1 MSTSFENEN
10 TGAYQNKEM
19 SSAMS
24 LSTFVKHLQ
33 GNSIIVMVSAD
44 NAAGMSSV
52 TEPLLIKVFNEAL
65 FTTTPINVMQLDNC
79 SWAVSCGLVGDPY
92 DPEFSLYVHTICR
105 RFETEINQAI
115 REPGVSRC
123 GLKVNPVASM
133 RKTSVVQGNLDEMN
147 SLLDVIVN
155 GRLRT
160 QFQPIVNLNSGRIA
174 GYEALIRGD
183 SDSPI
188 RRPGE
193 MLHIAERS
201 QMISWF
207 DMACLEQC
215 FSKASEQGL
224 RHPLFIN
231 IEAEGLEAI
240 HLHSSSLAE
249 RALKYGIHPDQV
261 VVEITE
267 RQALGDF
274 PRLIEGIKHLKDQ
287 GFRFA
292 VDDAGA
298 GYNSL
303 EIIVELKPDYVK
315 VDRRLVAG
323 IDTNGTKRGLIASL
337 VRYSR
342 QIGTSVLGEGIETQA
357 ELETMIDLGVNYAQG
372 YLLARPSNTFD
383 GISKDLRKQI
393 VTRSESRNS
402 MQIGRSRTLSSMIHA
417 GTTITISNSVS
428 TARKIF
434 IKDSNLASI
443 VVLRETGMPHGV
455 ILREDVDLTKKLE
468 NSIQVPL
475 DSLMKTDIL
484 CVDESLLVIDLP
496 KIISRRGGISLD
508 RDIVV
513 VNIHGEFTGVIP
525 MRDVLETL
533 STQQQSAQRYSD
545 SLSGLPNKVVLEQ
558 VLRERLSRKDP
569 IGIIRADVMYLDNY
583 NRVFGT
589 AHGDELIKGL
599 VDLLSEMQKSVGTA
613 QDLITHM
620 GGDDFVVL
628 TTPDRVHNYCDALQ
642 KGFNSLINNLYS
654 NHTIRNGYMEL
665 EEGHGVRKVPLCTL
679 ALAGMTGRSV
689 AMINSTQTLD
699 SLHKL
704 LRAVQDRFGGGILI
718 DKMPQTKAA

>member
-1 MSTSFENEN
+1 MSTFNECDT
-10 TGAYQNKEM
+10 TGTCQKAEM
-19 SSAMS
+19 STTTS
-24 LSTFVKHLQ
+24 LSNLVQHLQ
-33 GNSIIVMVSAD
+33 GNSIIVLVSAD
-44 NAAGMSSV
+44 NMADNSSV
-52 TEPLLIKVFNEAL
+52 TEPLLVKVFSDAL
-65 FTTTPINVMQLDNC
+65 FTTTQINILPLDTC
-79 SWAVSCGLVGDPY
+79 SWAVTCGLVGDPY

-105 RFETEINQAI
+105 RFETEIAQALRDQGI
-115 REPGVSRC
+115 RTSA
-123 GLKVNPVASM
+123 LKITPIASM
-133 RKTSVVQGNLDEMN
+133 RKSGVVQGNLNEMN
-147 SLLDVIVN
+147 SLLEVIVN

-183 SDSPI
+183 SNSPL
-188 RRPGE
+188 RRPGD

-224 RHPLFIN
+224 KHPLFVN

-240 HLHSSSLAE
+240 HLHSNSLAE
-249 RALKYGIHPDQV
+249 RAFKYGINPDQV

-303 EIIVELKPDYVK
+303 EIIVDLKPDYVK

-393 VTRSESRNS
+393 IQRSESRNS
-402 MQIGRSRTLSSMIHA
+402 MQIGRSRSLSSMIHA
-417 GTTITISNSVS
+417 GTTVTITEPELC
-428 TARKIF
+428 ARKMF
-434 IKDSNLASI
+434 IKDAYLTSI
-443 VVLRETGMPHGV
+443 VVTEETGVPAGV
-455 ILREDVDLTKKLE
+455 ILRQDMDFDKKQEEKEDV
-468 NSIQVPL
+468 SIA
-475 DSLMKTDIL
+475 SFMKTDIL
-484 CVDESLLVIDLP
+484 CVDESMLVIDLP

-513 VNIHGEFTGVIP
+513 VDMNGKFAGVIP

-545 SLSGLPNKVVLEQ
+545 SLTGLPNKVVLEQ
-558 VLRERLSRKDP
+558 VLRDRIASKCPL
-569 IGIIRADVMYLDNY
+569 GIVRADVMYLDNY

-599 VDLLSEMQKSVGTA
+599 VDLLSEMQKSVGSSE
-613 QDLITHM
+613 DLITHM

-628 TTPDRVHNYCDALQ
+628 TTPDRVHIYCDGL
-642 KGFNSLINNLYS
+642 KDGFDSLINNLYS
-654 NHTIRNGYMEL
+654 NHTIRNGYMEV

-679 ALAGMTGRSV
+679 ALAGMTGRTV
-689 AMINSTQTLD
+689 KMTNSTQTLD

-704 LRAVQDRFGGGILI
+704 LRVVQDRFGGGILI
-718 DKMPQTKAA
+718 DNIPLPKAA